1 MKKKLSLR
9 LQILFILGIFMVLVL
24 GLVYFFQAFL
34 LDDFYKANK
43 ISYLKSTADN
53 IGENI
58 QNEDLPDVLDNITF
72 SNEVCVRIVTD
83 SFGIVGY
90 KEDSAC
96 ALGRLSED
104 DVNKI
109 YAETSKN
116 GGEKLFDNLFFQFG
130 STFVQNIYLYS
141 KIVHT
146 TSEDI
151 LVMTSTNIVPLTVTV
166 NTISDQYK
174 VIIAIVILATI
185 ILAFVLSA
193 IILKPINR
201 IETESKNL
209 PKGKY
214 DRDNV
219 KTSSLEIENL
229 NDTLGDAN
237 EEIKKAD
244 KARKE
249 LIGNVSH
256 DLRTPLTMIVGY
268 GEMMKDLPEENNED
282 NINVIIDEA
291 KRLSTLVDDLLDLSK
306 IESGETI
313 LNKEDISI
321 NELLKSVFRQY
332 EAFCKSQGVEFR
344 LELVDDVVI
353 KADKK
358 RLEQVL
364 YNFINNALNY
374 NDKENKEV
382 VLGSELV
389 NGIHRVY
396 VYDNG
401 RGIEESDLNK
411 IWDRYYKVDKEHKR
425 AHLGSGIGL
434 SLSRDLLI
442 ASGFK
447 YGVESKI
454 NEYSKFYFDVDVNDK

>member
-9 LQILFILGIFMVLVL
+9 LQILFILGIFMVLIL

-43 ISYLKSTADN
+43 IKYLKSTADN
-53 IGENI
+53 IGANI
-58 QNEDLPDVLDNITF
+58 QNDDLLNVLDNITF
-72 SNEVCVRIVTD
+72 SNEVCVRIVTN
-83 SFGIVGY
+83 SYGVVGY

-96 ALGRLSED
+96 ALGRLSDD
-104 DVNKI
+104 DVSKI
-109 YAETSKN
+109 YIETSKN
-116 GGEKLFDNLFFQFG
+116 GGTKLFDNLFFQYG
-130 STFVQNIYLYS
+130 NTFKQNIYLYS

-146 TSEDI
+146 VNEDV
-151 LVMTSTNIVPLTVTV
+151 LVMTSTNIAPLTATV

-174 VIIAIVILATI
+174 VIIAIVILATVF
-185 ILAFVLSA
+185 LAFVLSA
-193 IILKPINR
+193 IILKPINH
-201 IETESKNL
+201 IEKESKNL
-209 PKGKY
+209 PRGKY
-214 DRDNV
+214 DKNMV

-229 NDTLGDAN
+229 NDTLADAN

-249 LIGNVSH
+249 LLGNVSH

-321 NELLKSVFRQY
+321 NDLLKTVYRQY
-332 EAFCKSQGVEFR
+332 EAFCKSQGVDFR
-344 LELVDDVVI
+344 LELVDDVIV

-374 NDKENKEV
+374 NDKDKKEI

-389 NGIHRVY
+389 DGIHRVY

-401 RGIEESDLNK
+401 KGIDKEDINK
-411 IWDRYYKVDKEHKR
+411 IWDRYYKVDKQHKR

-434 SLSRDLLI
+434 SLSRNLLE

-447 YGVESKI
+447 YGVESKVD
-454 NEYSKFYFDVDVNDK
+454 EYSKFYFDIDQ

>member
-9 LQILFILGIFMVLVL
+9 LQILFILGTFMVLVL
-24 GLVYFFQAFL
+24 GLVYFFQTFL

-43 ISYLKSTADN
+43 ISYLKNTADS
-53 IGENI
+53 IGANI
-58 QNEDLPDVLDNITF
+58 QNEDLPSVLNNITF

-83 SFGIVGY
+83 SFGVVGY

-96 ALGRLSED
+96 ALGRLSDE

-109 YAETSKN
+109 YADTSKN
-116 GGEKLFDNLFFQFG
+116 GDEKLFDNLFFQYG
-130 STFVQNIYLYS
+130 STFKQNIYLYS
-141 KIVHT
+141 KIIHT
-146 TSEDI
+146 TNEDV

-185 ILAFVLSA
+185 VLAFVLST
-193 IILKPINR
+193 IILKPINC

-214 DRDNV
+214 DKDNV
-219 KTSSLEIENL
+219 KTNSLEIENL
-229 NDTLGDAN
+229 NNTLADAN
-237 EEIKKAD
+237 KEIKKAD

-306 IESGETI
+306 IESGEVV
-313 LNKEDISI
+313 LDKEDISI
-321 NELLKSVFRQY
+321 NELLKEVFRQY
-332 EAFCKSQGVEFR
+332 EAFCKSQNVDFR
-344 LELVDDVVI
+344 LELVDDVVV

-358 RLEQVL
+358 RLKQVL

-374 NDKENKEV
+374 NDKDFKEI

-401 RGIEESDLNK
+401 RGIEESNLNK

-434 SLSRDLLI
+434 SLSRDLLV

-454 NEYSKFYFDVDVNDK
+454 NEYSKFYFVIDVDNK